1 MAIGERIKR
10 MRNLR
15 KMTQKQLGIMIGFA
29 PNTADVRIAQYET
42 GKRTPKEKYVEAIA
56 SLLRI
61 EKTALTVPDID
72 TYLGLY
78 QTLFTLEDL
87 HGIKIKDIDGEK
99 CLTVDIYDRTNSSPA
114 NISAFF
120 TDWYKKAEKLKS
132 GEITQ
137 DQYDDWRYNYPQSVT
152 INRDK
157 TRWP

>member
-29 PNTADVRIAQYET
+29 PNTADVRVAQYET
-42 GKRTPKEKYVEAIA
+42 GTRTPKEKYVETIA
-56 SLLRI
+56 SLLRV

-78 QTLFTLEDL
+78 QTLFALEDL
-87 HGIKIKDIDGEK
+87 YDIKVNKIDDRI
-99 CLTVDIYDRTNSSPA
+99 CLTLETGNHLNDMFSVWHERKEQLEN
-114 NISAFF
+114 
-120 TDWYKKAEKLKS
+120 
-132 GEITQ
+132 GEITKNK
-137 DQYDDWRYNYPQSVT
+137 YDDWRYNYPASVA

-157 TRWP
+157 TTATA

>member
-29 PNTADVRIAQYET
+29 PNTADVRVAQYET
-42 GKRTPKEKYVEAIA
+42 GTRTPKEKYVEAIA
-56 SLLRI
+56 SLLRV

-78 QTLFTLEDL
+78 QMLFALEDL
-87 HGIKIKDIDGEK
+87 YDIKVNKIDDRI
-99 CLTVDIYDRTNSSPA
+99 CLMLETGDHLNDM
-114 NISAFF
+114 FF
-120 TDWYKKAEKLKS
+120 DWYEHKEQLEN
-132 GEITQ
+132 GEITKNE
-137 DQYDDWRYNYPQSVT
+137 YDDWRYNYPASVT

>member
-15 KMTQKQLGIMIGFA
+15 KMTQKQLGIMIGFS

-42 GKRTPKEKYVEAIA
+42 GKRTPKGKYVEAIA
-56 SLLRI
+56 SLLGV
-61 EKTALTVPDID
+61 EESALTVPDID

-78 QTLFTLEDL
+78 QTLFALEDV
-87 HGIKIKDIDGEK
+87 HGIRIKDIDGEK

-114 NISAFF
+114 TISDFF
-120 TDWYKKAEKLKS
+120 RDWCKKAEELS
-132 GEITQ
+132 IGEITQ
-137 DQYDDWRYNYPQSVT
+137 EQYDDWRYNYPRSVV

-157 TRWP
+157 KRWP